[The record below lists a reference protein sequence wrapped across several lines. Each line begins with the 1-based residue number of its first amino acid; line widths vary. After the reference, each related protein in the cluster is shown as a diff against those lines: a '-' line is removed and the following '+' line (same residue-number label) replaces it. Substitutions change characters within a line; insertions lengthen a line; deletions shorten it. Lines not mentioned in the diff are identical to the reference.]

1 MPTPIRYPDTTGFRA
16 SFQSVIL
23 KIDGQEFPGFV
34 AVDGERTRE
43 RALVYGANADPI
55 GKTRGK
61 NTYKMS
67 VGLYVA
73 EFNNFMIQH
82 FGPGWGDV
90 PFQAE
95 VTINENGYDTQ
106 QYLGIGCT
114 VDVAKFSFAEGSDPL
129 KFEGVEFNPT
139 KVIFNGVDDNARP
152 LATPPAIG

>member
-16 SFQSVIL
+16 GFQSVIL
-23 KIDGQEFPGFV
+23 KVDRQEFSGFT

-67 VGLYVA
+67 IGMYVA

-82 FGPGWGDV
+82 FGAGWGDQ
-90 PFQAE
+90 PFNVE
-95 VTINENGYDTQ
+95 VVVNENGYDTQ
-106 QYLGIGCT
+106 QYLGLGCT
-114 VDVAKFSFAEGSDPL
+114 VDVAKFSFSEGTDPL
-129 KFEGVEFNPT
+129 KFEGIELNPI
-139 KVIFNGVDDNARP
+139 KILFNGIDDNAQP
-152 LATPPAIG
+152 LTTAPSIG